1 MGVNELVWPPLLRNP
16 KVVLGFLGRAQMES
30 FGGQLIC
37 SVWEGCFFVSFKVGK
52 VILWKHRIRKEK
64 K

>member
-1 MGVNELVWPPLLRNP
+1 MGVNKLVWPPLPRNP

-37 SVWEGCFFVSFKVGK
+37 SVWEGCFFFIQIRVGHS
-52 VILWKHRIRKEK
+52 LET
-64 K
+64 